1 MHILSPLVWVIDMMH
16 LCNWQTFIQRSLYG
30 LTFHVLW
37 HFAAGTATYMIIL
50 VLVVDR
56 IDKITSQTNTISPA
70 SSKLDWR
77 LHTEFSYL

>member
-16 LCNWQTFIQRSLYG
+16 LCNWQTFIQKSLYG

-37 HFAAGTATYMIIL
+37 HFAAVIATYMIIL

-77 LHTEFSYL
+77 LHMEFSYL